1 MQTADICAALLDLVF
16 PRNCIVCGK
25 EVFLLSRFCV
35 CRACREKLAAQ
46 PPMITAKKHGCDLIM
61 SPLPYRGEIRR
72 AMIEYKFNGIK
83 YPGYSFARVIAD
95 RVKDMKIDPKKCVII
110 AVPIHVSRD
119 RDYNQSEVIARYLA
133 EFIGAEYLGGVLC
146 KIKPI
151 DRLSGMEDCDKK
163 FFIRNSFE
171 FNLLADIR
179 GRDVIVADDVYTSGA
194 TLSEVSRLLRIN
206 GANRVYAVTACY
218 SRKE

>member
-1 MQTADICAALLDLVF
+1 MQIADIGAALLDLVF

-25 EVFLLSRFCV
+25 EVFLFSRYCV
-35 CRACREKLAAQ
+35 CNVCRKKLVSQ
-46 PPMITAKKHGCDLIM
+46 TPMITAKKHGCDLIM
-61 SPLPYRGEIRR
+61 SPLPYKGRIRR
-72 AMIEYKFNGIK
+72 TMIDYKFNGIK
-83 YPGYSFARVIAD
+83 YPGYSFARIIAD
-95 RVKDMKIDPKKCVII
+95 KVKYMKINPKDCVII

-119 RDYNQSEVIARYLA
+119 RDYNQSEVIARYVADFL
-133 EFIGAEYLGGVLC
+133 GTEYLDGVLC

-179 GRDVIVADDVYTSGA
+179 GRDVIVTDDVYTSGA
-194 TLSEVSRLLRIN
+194 TLGEVSRLLRIN

-218 SRKE
+218 SRKA